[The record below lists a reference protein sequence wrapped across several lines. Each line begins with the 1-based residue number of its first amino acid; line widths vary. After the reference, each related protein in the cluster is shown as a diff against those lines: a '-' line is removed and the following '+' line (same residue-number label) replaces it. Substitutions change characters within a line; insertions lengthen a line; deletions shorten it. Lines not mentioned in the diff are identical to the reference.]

1 MKWPSIFNSWFST
14 KGHLKWLSWIEP
26 FLFPFFDVILKHAF
40 PHYTYPG
47 LLTRIQILWECFHY
61 FFKPQLIAFM
71 LTTFRCR
78 LISRCFFWL
87 QVFFYLA
94 ILVKLSYRVSPRVC
108 TEVSMHFNFLQR
120 KYPRAGWTGI
130 VSSDRVGSLCIN
142 IITGS
147 AISGLLWDTSFLWLF
162 HCNSRI
168 SKKWWSW
175 LTDSESEAAL
185 RLSMSLVLLNQ
196 KYNLE
201 KGFPSSSLYQLSI
214 KGFVL
219 PGRVS
224 TTVWSR

>member
-1 MKWPSIFNSWFST
+1 M
-14 KGHLKWLSWIEP
+14 H
-26 FLFPFFDVILKHAF
+26 FLVIL
-40 PHYTYPG
+40 
-47 LLTRIQILWECFHY
+47 ILVFLPESKFCGSVFTTSLSHN
-61 FFKPQLIAFM
+61 M
-71 LTTFRCR
+71 LPSCSLPSDAGRCR
-78 LISRCFFWL
+78 CRCFFWL

-94 ILVKLSYRVSPRVC
+94 ILVKLCYRVSPRVC

-120 KYPRAGWTGI
+120 KYPRAGWTGT
-130 VSSDRVGSLCIN
+130 VSSGRVGSLCIN

-147 AISGLLWDTSFLWLF
+147 TISGLLWDTSFLWLF
-162 HCNSRI
+162 HCNARI

-214 KGFVL
+214 KGFAL